1 MLELFPRGETKADEH
16 PLRAGDVVS
25 RPAGTGIAHALRAG
39 AEGLTYLA
47 YGTRDA
53 QPGAVEERELAVGME
68 QAGDL
73 KLSVREIRKSFETRN
88 TIEDVK
94 AVKGDDLEIGKE
106 GGETVVSANWSVKI
120 PLVSNISACLD
131 FSVTTAK

>member
-1 MLELFPRGETKADEH
+1 MTKQRGIS
-16 PLRAGDVVS
+16 LM
-25 RPAGTGIAHALRAG
+25 
-39 AEGLTYLA
+39 GLIVTL
-47 YGTRDA
+47 GVI
-53 QPGAVEERELAVGME
+53 GFLAVMAAKLVPAYIDYFSVKKMLATME

-73 KLSVREIRKSFETRN
+73 KLSVREIRKSFDTRN
-88 TIEDVK
+88 TIEYVK

>member
-1 MLELFPRGETKADEH
+1 MTKQRGIS
-16 PLRAGDVVS
+16 LM
-25 RPAGTGIAHALRAG
+25 
-39 AEGLTYLA
+39 GLIVTL
-47 YGTRDA
+47 GVI
-53 QPGAVEERELAVGME
+53 GFLAVMAAKLVPAYIDYFSVKKMLATME

-73 KLSVREIRKSFETRN
+73 KLSVREIRKSFDTRN

-94 AVKGDDLEIGKE
+94 AVQGDDLEIGKE